1 MIFEKLVNHFLSVLG
16 ERSQINDELNAET
29 IAMIPGSFKPPHK
42 GHYAMIEH
50 FSNISDRTIVIIS
63 DPQSEKSIR
72 RTPGGKQVT
81 SQKAREIL
89 EIYTEGLSNVELVTS
104 TAPVTRV
111 YDFVANETTPGQR
124 VLLGVSGK
132 GDDANRY
139 LGAQKYAPEGVTV
152 ETSVFSDSNLDI
164 SASTIRRVL
173 DTPTLEN
180 INQFLPTHLSMK
192 DKERVIQI
200 LSQLEE
206 SKESSDW
213 VISAD

>member
-16 ERSQINDELNAET
+16 ERSQINDEQNAET

-63 DPQSEKSIR
+63 DPQSEKSVR
-72 RTPGGKQVT
+72 RTPGGKKVT
-81 SQKAREIL
+81 SQEARQIL
-89 EIYTEGLSNVELVTS
+89 EIYTRGLSNVELVTS
-104 TAPVTRV
+104 TAPVKWV
-111 YDFVANETTPGQR
+111 YDFVAEDTTPGQR

-152 ETSVFSDSNLDI
+152 EASVFSDSNLDI
-164 SASTIRRVL
+164 SASTIRQVL
-173 DTPTLEN
+173 DSPTLGE
-180 INQFLPTHLSMK
+180 IDQFLPTHLTKEDK
-192 DKERVIQI
+192 DKVLQI

-206 SKESSDW
+206 DYSSSSSW
-213 VISAD
+213 VLPD

>member
-63 DPQSEKSIR
+63 DPQSEKSVR
-72 RTPGGKQVT
+72 RTPGGKKVT
-81 SQKAREIL
+81 SQEARQIL
-89 EIYTEGLSNVELVTS
+89 EIYTRGLSNVELVTS
-104 TAPVTRV
+104 TAPVKWV
-111 YDFVANETTPGQR
+111 YDFVAEDTTPGQR

-139 LGAQKYAPEGVTV
+139 LGAQKYAPAGVTV
-152 ETSVFSDSNLDI
+152 EASVFSDSNLDI
-164 SASTIRRVL
+164 SASTIRQVL
-173 DTPTLEN
+173 DTPTLGK
-180 INQFLPTHLSMK
+180 INQFLPTHLSK
-192 DKERVIQI
+192 QDKEQVIQI

-206 SKESSDW
+206 SEESSDW
-213 VISAD
+213 ILSAD